1 MMKPQK
7 RLSRRQFISRVSVA
21 PLFPLVVRA
30 STLGLNGAV
39 APSERITF
47 GAIGI
52 GNRARDILQN
62 FLSFKEL
69 QLVALSDCRADRL
82 KSGKEM
88 IDNYYGNT
96 DSKTYPDFRDL
107 LAQKEIDAVFIAT
120 GNRWHAL
127 ASIYA
132 ARAGKDIYCEK
143 PVTLY
148 IKEGRTLVETCKR
161 YGTIYQAGTQRRS
174 TASYKFAMEMVRQG
188 KIGKLHTVEMQVWT
202 GAAIRHEK
210 SAPIPAGWNYDM
222 WLGQTP
228 WLPFVPGR
236 VHNWPYF
243 FDTGDG
249 MMTDMGCHYT
259 DQMQWVLGTDDTGP
273 VEFECSGVFPD
284 PKKYMSDT
292 MITGVGK
299 CKYANGV
306 TGIMY
311 QRRGFVDRYIKYIGD
326 EGWIQ
331 VDDETDQVK
340 AYPESILSLRSATG
354 VSWANA
360 SDHIKNLLDCIK
372 NRKQTL
378 CNPEVAHRV
387 NTICLALT
395 ISARLGRKLKWDPVK
410 EQFDDEDANRMLYRE
425 PRAPW
430 KV

>member
-1 MMKPQK
+1 MNKSQNK
-7 RLSRRQFISRVSVA
+7 LTRRQFLGRVSVA
-21 PLFPLVVRA
+21 PLFPLIVRA

-47 GAIGI
+47 GIIGV
-52 GNRARDILQN
+52 GNRAREIHQN
-62 FLSFKEL
+62 FLAFKEI
-69 QLVALSDCRADRL
+69 QIVALSDCRADRL
-82 KSGKEM
+82 KSFKELV
-88 IDNYYGNT
+88 DNYYGNT
-96 DSKTYPDFRDL
+96 DSKIYPDFRDL
-107 LAQKEIDAVFIAT
+107 LAQKEIDAVYIAT

-127 ASIYA
+127 ASSYA
-132 ARAGKDIYCEK
+132 AKAGKDIYCEK

-148 IKEGRTLVETCKR
+148 IKEGRALINTCKR

-174 TASYKFAMEMVRQG
+174 TASYKFAMEMVKQG
-188 KIGKLHTVEMQVWT
+188 KIGKIHTVEMQVWT
-202 GAAIRHEK
+202 GAALRHEK
-210 SAPIPAGWNYDM
+210 ATSVPAGWNYDM

-228 WLPFVPGR
+228 FKPFVPSR
-236 VHNWPYF
+236 VNGWPYF

-273 VEFECSGVFPD
+273 IEFECSGVFPD
-284 PKKYMSDT
+284 PSKYMSDT

-299 CKYANGV
+299 CRYANGV
-306 TGIMY
+306 TGIIY
-311 QRRGFVDRYIKYIGD
+311 QRRSFSERYIKYIGD

-331 VDDETDQVK
+331 VDDDTDQVK
-340 AYPESILSLRSATG
+340 AYPESILSLRSTTG
-354 VSWANA
+354 ASWANA
-360 SDHIKNLLDCIK
+360 SDHIKNLLDCIRS
-372 NRKQTL
+372 RKQTI
-378 CNPEVAHRV
+378 CNPEVAHRA

>member
-1 MMKPQK
+1 MAK
-7 RLSRRQFISRVSVA
+7 SSNGINRRQFLNRAASIA
-21 PLFPLVVRA
+21 ITPMIVRA
-30 STLGLNGAV
+30 SVLGLNGAV
-39 APSERITF
+39 APSERIVF
-47 GAIGI
+47 GAIGV
-52 GNRARDILQN
+52 GNRARFILPN
-62 FLSFKEL
+62 FLSFKEIQFL
-69 QLVALSDCRADRL
+69 ALSDCRSDRL

-88 IDNYYGNT
+88 IDNFYANT
-96 DSKTYPDFRDL
+96 DCKTYPDFRDL
-107 LAQKEIDAVFIAT
+107 LARKDIDAVLIAT

-148 IKEGRTLVETCKR
+148 IKEGRALVDTCKR

-174 TASYKFAMEMVRQG
+174 TASYKFAVEMVKQG

-202 GAAIRHEK
+202 GPAIPHQQSTPVPE
-210 SAPIPAGWNYDM
+210 GWNYDM

-228 WLPFVPGR
+228 WKPFVPAR
-236 VHNWPYF
+236 VNNWPYF

-249 MMTDMGCHYT
+249 IMTDMGCHYT
-259 DQMQWVLGTDDTGP
+259 DQMQWALGTDDTGP
-273 VEFECSGVFPD
+273 VEFECSGEFPD
-284 PKKYMSDT
+284 PKKYFSDT

-299 CKYANGV
+299 CRYANGV
-306 TGIMY
+306 TGIIY
-311 QRRGFVDRYIKYIGD
+311 QRRGFTDRYIKYIGD

-331 VDDETDQVK
+331 VDDETDEIK
-340 AYPESILSLRSATG
+340 AYPKSILSLKSATG

-372 NRKQTL
+372 SRKQTL
-378 CNPEVAHRV
+378 CHPEVAHRA

-430 KV
+430 RV